1 MYRCIRPPARVNDL
15 HVTPATAVLGAG
27 IASEPYNSE
36 DAGFV
41 VEAKRDFGVWLIFLG
56 HTEAN
61 KGFGFRGL
69 CSVSWEKS
77 LGFRVNGSGLRIT
90 DAGCGV

>member
-41 VEAKRDFGVWLIFLG
+41 VEAKRDFGIWLMF
-56 HTEAN
+56 
-61 KGFGFRGL
+61 
-69 CSVSWEKS
+69 
-77 LGFRVNGSGLRIT
+77 
-90 DAGCGV
+90 